1 MSLPVKN
8 LCTIAMI
15 KVNRSLD
22 SKVTFLGFK
31 GIYLLLFAIWVL
43 VAFGI
48 LILCLN
54 YKVPAIIMMV
64 IEISTT
70 VTVVSK
76 LSRASQNSNILEKKV
91 CSKRLN
97 YYICKR

>member
-1 MSLPVKN
+1 
-8 LCTIAMI
+8 
-15 KVNRSLD
+15 
-22 SKVTFLGFK
+22 
-31 GIYLLLFAIWVL
+31 
-43 VAFGI
+43 
-48 LILCLN
+48 
-54 YKVPAIIMMV
+54 MV